1 MQNQTTIGA
10 SRVLML
16 SRTRFVTYHVIVHV
30 DVSLNAGLCASV
42 EVNDRACATR
52 TRNAYIRLG
61 RGLRVRVAGW
71 SA

>member
-16 SRTRFVTYHVIVHV
+16 LHTRFVKYHVIVHV

-42 EVNDRACATR
+42 EVNDRACATG
-52 TRNAYIRLG
+52 TRNAYNRHG
-61 RGLRVRVAGW
+61 RGLR
-71 SA
+71 

>member
-16 SRTRFVTYHVIVHV
+16 PRTRFVIYHVIMHV

-42 EVNDRACATR
+42 EVNDRACATG
-52 TRNAYIRLG
+52 TRNAYNRHG
-61 RGLRVRVAGW
+61 RGLR
-71 SA
+71 

>member
-30 DVSLNAGLCASV
+30 DVSLNAVLFARV
-42 EVNDRACATR
+42 EVNERACATG
-52 TRNAYIRLG
+52 TRNAYNRHG
-61 RGLRVRVAGW
+61 RGLR
-71 SA
+71 